1 MPTKSDSSAPGETAE
16 EFSRKLPIEDIKEN
30 WALEAYHCLDALRI
44 WEDAFRPKY
53 GELLSLTHRFGGDD
67 PPDVD
72 AVFERGTVPME
83 HTCVEPENRRKA
95 HALLPNQMR
104 RVIPAANKVKSVKG
118 IRKASNPWGQDAFTD
133 VIPEAHANYDLIAK
147 AMREKMG
154 KCSRGAVIVLE
165 SHSGSSCE
173 WTVEPARVAFD
184 LIKRESG
191 WEKYAF
197 VLLARDNPVSYA
209 SAFISAERPFEIRRF
224 SPPPMTDEERS
235 EAWKK
240 LPEVSQ
246 FGAHL

>member
-1 MPTKSDSSAPGETAE
+1 MPTRSYSIAPGETVE
-16 EFSRKLPIEDIKEN
+16 EFARKLPIEDIKEN
-30 WALEAYHCLDALRI
+30 GALEAYHCLDSLRI
-44 WEDAFRPKY
+44 WEDVFRPKY

-72 AVFERGTVPME
+72 AVFERGTLPME

-104 RVIPAANKVKSVKG
+104 RVIPAANKVRSVKG
-118 IRKASNPWGQDAFTD
+118 IMKASNPWDQDAFTD
-133 VIPEAHANYDLIAK
+133 VIPEAHANYNLIAK

-154 KCSRGAVIVLE
+154 KCSCGAVIVLE
-165 SHSGSSCE
+165 SHSGLSCE
-173 WTVEPARVAFD
+173 WTVEPVRVAFD

-209 SAFISAERPFEIRRF
+209 SAFFSAERPFEIRRY
-224 SPPPMTDEERS
+224 SPPPMGVIAESVPNGTLRTQE
-235 EAWKK
+235 
-240 LPEVSQ
+240 
-246 FGAHL
+246 